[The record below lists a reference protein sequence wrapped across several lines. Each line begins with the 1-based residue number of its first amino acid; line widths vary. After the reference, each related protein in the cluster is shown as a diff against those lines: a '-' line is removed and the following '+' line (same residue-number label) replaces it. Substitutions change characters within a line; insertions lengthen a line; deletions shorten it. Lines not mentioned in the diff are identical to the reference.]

1 MLLIEPPEDV
11 MSAEELERIK
21 KDLSG
26 LLEANQLDWL
36 QLATQRC
43 PPEVRANIR
52 KSIHQRT
59 RKSAL
64 FFGGNGNW
72 KIRSRKIPPKR
83 LSCRRAGRGVSW
95 PTLKSGERA
104 KETVPGGATEAVSG
118 GRVGWVVTTRSDK
131 TDLPDNRSLT
141 VA

>member
-1 MLLIEPPEDV
+1 
-11 MSAEELERIK
+11 MSAEELEGIK

-83 LSCRRAGRGVSW
+83 LSCRRAGPGVSW
-95 PTLKSGERA
+95 PTLKWRA
-104 KETVPGGATEAVSG
+104 RKRNGPSARG
-118 GRVGWVVTTRSDK
+118 SD
-131 TDLPDNRSLT
+131 
-141 VA
+141 

>member
-1 MLLIEPPEDV
+1 

-131 TDLPDNRSLT
+131 TDLPDHRSLT